1 GHLNVR
7 HVEPMMNTVNPI
19 LTYLNRCNSD
29 VTSLLSGTAVKA
41 VVSYVSDYISKLS
54 LKSYQMFASV
64 YDVFQKNS
72 ELMGG
77 TLNEKESARHM
88 MRKMVNAMSAK
99 MEIGSPMASMYLLGN
114 PDHYASHQ
122 YVPFAWRPYVQFIR
136 NFWTSDYVDDDD
148 MEGGL
153 DDDERVQIGR
163 LNGKFVPSSGV
174 DDYRYRPPVYS
185 HLSLFEWIQSSEKK
199 KRTEK
204 ERARFEEEVR
214 LSHHYKSD
222 YKKAAAKRFREDGGD
237 SLDGE
242 DPLEDELEFPD
253 DKSDFCSS
261 GLNHEDRDDV
271 SDWETDDDD
280 DVIIAKQD
288 AIDKSKR
295 VTWHA
300 FATEHGQFPTHAV
313 TCHLS
318 RLADYIPNFIGGSIP
333 TSAKNALAMSD
344 KGDRAAYC
352 MTMLTLFQPWR

>member
-1 GHLNVR
+1 
-7 HVEPMMNTVNPI
+7 
-19 LTYLNRCNSD
+19 
-29 VTSLLSGTAVKA
+29 
-41 VVSYVSDYISKLS
+41 
-54 LKSYQMFASV
+54 
-64 YDVFQKNS
+64 
-72 ELMGG
+72 
-77 TLNEKESARHM
+77 
-88 MRKMVNAMSAK
+88 
-99 MEIGSPMASMYLLGN
+99 
-114 PDHYASHQ
+114 
-122 YVPFAWRPYVQFIR
+122 
-136 NFWTSDYVDDDD
+136 

-253 DKSDFCSS
+253 DESDFCSS

-333 TSAKNALAMSD
+333 RSD

-352 MTMLTLFQPWR
+352 MTMLTLFQPWRAPLDLKSADATWDQAFRAYNFSERQLELIRNFDVRYECNDARDDHFALMRKKLADAKASGQSLLPAGFLGYKDKFADDLNEFDYGSDDGDADDGDEFEERGRRTARMMAEALDMKRIMETSGWLD